1 MGTACINMYL
11 HAIRMAWVSSLWM
24 LSGSGRPH
32 LYRGRR
38 RPVGRGR
45 AHGRAVGQGR
55 PRPLPSPLSSSVCN
69 RDDGGCVYTV
79 GGTVSTSAVADRRD
93 KGCTAVGD
101 LERRGGIPAAGRSWP
116 TPPRAGQTQ
125 VSDVETPA
133 WAVVLAGGKG
143 VRLSGLTR
151 HVYGEDR
158 PKQYAALTGG
168 KSLLRQTL
176 ERVGVRIPSSRT
188 VVVTMAAQQSY
199 LAAEFG
205 HDSPGPH
212 VLPQPEDRGTAAA
225 ILLAAHW
232 IRARDSE
239 ARLVVLPSDHFVADD
254 DLFMTQVV
262 NVLHVLETQ
271 PERIVLLGAEPT
283 EPEAD
288 YGWIELGAALPDAG
302 HHPVYRVLR
311 FQEKPAQAI
320 ADQLFR
326 SGALWNTSVFAG
338 RAATLIDAGRT
349 CLPSLHDRLARL
361 ATFLGT
367 EHEHWAL
374 RQAYELA
381 PPANFSR
388 AVLERSPQTLAVMRL
403 SAVAWRDLGT
413 PRRVIRTLDELGLH
427 PDWLAAL
434 G

>member
-1 MGTACINMYL
+1 
-11 HAIRMAWVSSLWM
+11 
-24 LSGSGRPH
+24 
-32 LYRGRR
+32 
-38 RPVGRGR
+38 
-45 AHGRAVGQGR
+45 
-55 PRPLPSPLSSSVCN
+55 
-69 RDDGGCVYTV
+69 
-79 GGTVSTSAVADRRD
+79 
-93 KGCTAVGD
+93 
-101 LERRGGIPAAGRSWP
+101 
-116 TPPRAGQTQ
+116 
-125 VSDVETPA
+125 
-133 WAVVLAGGKG
+133 VVLAGGKG

-176 ERVGVRIPSSRT
+176 ERVSVRIPSRRT
-188 VVVTMAAQQSY
+188 VVVTMAAQEAY

-212 VLPQPEDRGTAAA
+212 VLRQPEDRGTAAA
-225 ILLAAHW
+225 VLLAAHW

-254 DLFMTQVV
+254 GLFMAHVV
-262 NVLHVLETQ
+262 EVLKVLEAQ
-271 PERIVLLGAEPT
+271 PERIILLGAEPT
-283 EPEAD
+283 EPETD
-288 YGWIELGAALPDAG
+288 YGWMELGATLPGAG
-302 HHPVYRVLR
+302 RHPVYRVLR

-320 ADQLFR
+320 ATELFR

-338 RAATLIDAGRT
+338 RAAALVEAGRA
-349 CLPSLHDRLARL
+349 CLPSLHERLARL
-361 ATFLGT
+361 TTFLGT
-367 EHEHWAL
+367 EHEQWAL

-381 PPANFSR
+381 PRANFSR

-403 SAVAWRDLGT
+403 SAVGWRDLGT
-413 PRRVIRTLDELGLH
+413 PRRVIETLDELGIR

>member
-1 MGTACINMYL
+1 
-11 HAIRMAWVSSLWM
+11 
-24 LSGSGRPH
+24 
-32 LYRGRR
+32 
-38 RPVGRGR
+38 
-45 AHGRAVGQGR
+45 
-55 PRPLPSPLSSSVCN
+55 
-69 RDDGGCVYTV
+69 
-79 GGTVSTSAVADRRD
+79 
-93 KGCTAVGD
+93 VGD
-101 LERRGGIPAAGRSWP
+101 LE
-116 TPPRAGQTQ
+116 TQ
-125 VSDVETPA
+125 A

-176 ERVGVRIPSSRT
+176 ERVSVRIPSRRT
-188 VVVTMAAQQSY
+188 VVVTMAGQESY

-212 VLPQPEDRGTAAA
+212 VLQQPEDRGTAAA
-225 ILLAAHW
+225 VLLAAHW

-254 DLFMTQVV
+254 GLFMAHVV
-262 NVLHVLETQ
+262 EVLNVLEAQ
-271 PERIVLLGAEPT
+271 PERIILLGAEPT
-283 EPEAD
+283 EPETD
-288 YGWIELGAALPDAG
+288 YGWIELGPTLPGAG
-302 HHPVYRVLR
+302 RHPVYRVLR

-320 ADQLFR
+320 ADELFG

-338 RAATLIDAGRT
+338 RAATLVDAGRA
-349 CLPSLHDRLARL
+349 CLPSLHERLARL

-367 EHEHWAL
+367 EHEQWAL

-381 PPANFSR
+381 PRANFSR
-388 AVLERSPQTLAVMRL
+388 DVLERSPQTLAVMRL

-413 PRRVIRTLDELGLH
+413 PRRVMETLDELGIR